1 MWRSRVILPENYP
14 ATRGDAVLSIYQ
26 HFGMAASPFA
36 VTPDPRFA
44 YQTREHQLAL
54 LKAMYS
60 IQEERGV
67 FLLRGEIGGG
77 KTTLARYMKQ
87 QLDMKPDKYAVAYLN
102 SPVTRSHAGLLRE
115 VLQAFGQAT
124 ARNLADLN
132 RLMLRF
138 LLDAR
143 KDERTVVLMLDEAQ
157 MLSTPSFDL
166 LHTLSNHQTL
176 STQLLQVILFA
187 QPNIDNKLEQ
197 RPALT
202 SRITGAAYLGVLAF
216 EDAID
221 LLRFR
226 TSVVGGDFDII
237 FPEGVHKTLYN
248 ASGGLARDLCVY
260 ADSALVTAFA
270 RGLKQIDDAA
280 IIDAAKDLEFKKRV
294 RK

>member
-1 MWRSRVILPENYP
+1 M
-14 ATRGDAVLSIYQ
+14 
-26 HFGMAASPFA
+26 
-36 VTPDPRFA
+36 
-44 YQTREHQLAL
+44 
-54 LKAMYS
+54 
-60 IQEERGV
+60 

-77 KTTLARYMKQ
+77 KTTLARYIKQ
-87 QLDMKPDKYAVAYLN
+87 QLDAKPETYAVAYLN
-102 SPVTRSHAGLLRE
+102 SPVTRSHAGFLRD
-115 VLQAFGQAT
+115 VLSAFKVEP

-132 RLMLRF
+132 RIMLRF
-138 LLDAR
+138 LLDAQEQ
-143 KDERTVVLMLDEAQ
+143 KRTVVLLLDEAQ

-176 STQLLQVILFA
+176 SVQLLQVILFA

-226 TSVVGGDFDII
+226 AGVVGDEDSFDRI
-237 FPEGVHKTLYN
+237 FPEGIHKALYN
-248 ASGGLARDLCVY
+248 VSGGLARDLCVY
-260 ADSALVTAFA
+260 ADAALVTAYA
-270 RGLKQIDDAA
+270 RGLKQVDELAV
-280 IIDAAKDLEFKKRV
+280 IDAAKDLLFKKRV